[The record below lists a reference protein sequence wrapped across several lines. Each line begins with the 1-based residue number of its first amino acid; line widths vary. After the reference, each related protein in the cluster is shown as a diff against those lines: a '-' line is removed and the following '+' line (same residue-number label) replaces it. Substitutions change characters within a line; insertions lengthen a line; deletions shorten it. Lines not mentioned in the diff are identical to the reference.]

1 MMTTKLRTAVRFA
14 LVVATACAT
23 ATAADAATWRTC
35 NGSAVK
41 WRGTLNIHR
50 NRCSIADTGNVNSAY
65 WNGMRQWDRL
75 SDVVDG
81 TFVNGA
87 GDCLITHGDGQNEV
101 GLVNRANIDGANGLT
116 ILQLGICFI
125 GSNDIDEADVMI
137 ANDLSFTPRNGNF
150 LGTTGR
156 STFVHEFGHLFG
168 FLHEAGHTVLRTS
181 PPHLL
186 TGGSEPST
194 VWPADTIGMNSLYGF
209 STSRPNLLPSALGV
223 VSGSVQTLDSS
234 STVTVCRGGSSSTR
248 VFLGNYGNAGSGTY
262 NLRVRL
268 NTTGPMAGYSLGTN
282 VVSSF
287 THSLGAFSQ
296 GTFDLP
302 FTVPFWLGDGVYF
315 IYTDMDHTGSITE
328 IREGDNTTVSAKR
341 IRVNC

>member
-1 MMTTKLRTAVRFA
+1 MNTTMRHFLRLAFVFAALCAV
-14 LVVATACAT
+14 TG
-23 ATAADAATWRTC
+23 AAEAASWRTC

-50 NRCSIADTGNVNSAY
+50 NRCSIADTGIVNSAY

-75 SDVVDG
+75 SNVVDG
-81 TFVNGA
+81 TFVNPA
-87 GDCLITHGDGQNEV
+87 GDCFISHGDGQNEV

-116 ILQLGICFI
+116 VLQLGLCFI

-168 FLHEAGHTVLRTS
+168 FLHHDVHAVMRTS

-194 VWPADTIGMNSLYGF
+194 VWPSDTIGMRSLYGF
-209 STSRPNLLPSALGV
+209 SISRPNLLPSALGV
-223 VSGSVQTLDSS
+223 VSGSVQTLDP
-234 STVTVCRGGSSSTR
+234 VTTLASCRGSNRSTR
-248 VFLGNYGNAGSGTY
+248 VY
-262 NLRVRL
+262 
-268 NTTGPMAGYSLGTN
+268 
-282 VVSSF
+282 
-287 THSLGAFSQ
+287 
-296 GTFDLP
+296 
-302 FTVPFWLGDGVYF
+302 
-315 IYTDMDHTGSITE
+315 
-328 IREGDNTTVSAKR
+328 
-341 IRVNC
+341 